1 VKDSSE
7 ETAPRQTF
15 VREERI
21 AKRSDFTRT
30 YEGGRKQFGRYV
42 VVFAL
47 DTERGLCRLGIT
59 ATRKVGKAHL
69 RNRMK
74 RWVRECYRL
83 HREKLGLDRRSIDF
97 VVNIKPSAGDA
108 LYANFC
114 ADLVRS
120 LQRSA
125 ERSPQSSGR

>member
-1 VKDSSE
+1 MKDSSE
-7 ETAPRQTF
+7 ETAARLTL

-21 AKRSDFTRT
+21 ARRSDFTRT

-47 DTERGLCRLGIT
+47 DTGRGVCRLGIT

-83 HREKLGLDRRSIDF
+83 HREKLGLPRRSIDF
-97 VVNIKPSAGDA
+97 VVNIKPAASDA
-108 LYANFC
+108 TFADFC
-114 ADLVRS
+114 ADLCRA

-125 ERSPQSSGR
+125 ERSTQSTGR